1 VPPTP
6 DIDKRELLRQ
16 LGFAGDMSL
25 YETALREADLSRPE
39 KRRISEAKRER
50 VREVLEARFLR
61 VCARGDCQSAGAALD
76 DQRTRV
82 AASEQGFCEVC
93 GGSADRAALAAMTR
107 ACALRG
113 VRRLCIVG
121 GSPAVRERLL
131 RALEGSGLELRLI
144 DGTASHSLKSAEAN
158 TAWAQLVLIW
168 GSTELDHK
176 VSLLYRGPKVVQ
188 IARRGVQELAR
199 AVVKAVGG

>member
-16 LGFAGDMSL
+16 LGFAGDMAP
-25 YETALREADLSRPE
+25 YDAALREADLSRAE
-39 KRRISEAKRER
+39 KTRISEAKRER

-61 VCARGDCQSAGAALD
+61 MCARGDCQAAAAALGD
-76 DQRTRV
+76 PRQRV
-82 AASEQGFCEVC
+82 AASEQSFCEIC
-93 GGSADRAALAAMTR
+93 GGSADRKALAAMAG
-107 ACALRG
+107 ACAARG
-113 VRRLCIVG
+113 VQRLCIVG
-121 GSPAVRERLL
+121 GSPAVRERLQ
-131 RALEGSGLELRLI
+131 RALNGTDLELRLI
-144 DGTASHSLKSAEAN
+144 DGTASHSLKTAEAN

-199 AVVKAVGG
+199 AVVKAVSG

>member
-16 LGFAGDMSL
+16 LGFAGDL
-25 YETALREADLSRPE
+25 APYDAALREAGLSRAE
-39 KRRISEAKRER
+39 KTRISEAKRER
-50 VREVLEARFLR
+50 VREVLEARFMR
-61 VCARGDCQSAGAALD
+61 VCARGDCQSAAAALD
-76 DQRTRV
+76 DPRVRV
-82 AASEQGFCEVC
+82 AASEQAFCETC
-93 GGSADRAALAAMTR
+93 GGSADRTALDAMAR
-107 ACALRG
+107 ACAARG

-121 GSPAVRERLL
+121 GSPATRERLQRTL
-131 RALEGSGLELRLI
+131 RGSGLELRLI
-144 DGTASHSLKSAEAN
+144 DGTTSHSLKSAESN
-158 TAWAQLVLIW
+158 TAWAHVVLIW

-199 AVVKAVGG
+199 AVVKAVGA